1 MDAHISVKMSEN
13 NKRSAAA
20 EEGETRFVGI
30 PNAPN
35 PTRTPP
41 SCLRVL
47 HPDHVAVGS
56 PITKVPPYSP
66 PPSPSPKFWLDHD
79 PSTLS
84 HTHTHT
90 HLANDPSLISDF
102 SKMNLLD
109 QIGTNVDPCPYFNQ
123 TGTLPNPYDSC
134 FNETGTLP
142 YDHHVNN
149 ARLFNEQGTLSYHV
163 NNAGLFNESETLP
176 YHHHVNN
183 VINETGPLLP
193 YHHHVNNAGLLDKGY
208 TFDIP
213 DDLVNHVYP
222 HLVDPRRN
230 QLQASGNYHIFRDR
244 YMAPHSPRGFKN
256 LVRLSPITAMNSN
269 ANNPSHYYVAAKE
282 KTEHPHFLPPR
293 RLGGDPATFRCD
305 NSIILQ
311 GRGSRHCFEKGHSS
325 SYRRGPTHDEFC
337 VSGSVSK
344 NLFPGGPSGQNIGE
358 LSLPMP
364 LDYYSVPDSQC
375 YIYNL
380 AKDQNGCRFLQRKVD
395 EGSFEDMCI
404 VFEGIIGSVVELMED
419 SFGNYLVQ
427 KLLDVCTDFQRLQ
440 IVLMLTNRPGQ
451 LIRISLNTHGTRV
464 VQKLIETLDSDD
476 QISLV
481 KSAIQPG
488 FLDLIKD
495 LNGNHVIQRCLQCF
509 SCQDNQFIFDASV
522 KFCIDIATHQHGCCV
537 LQRCIYYSMGKNRD
551 RLISEVCKHG
561 LLLAQDPFGNYVVQ
575 YIIETDTPIA
585 VAEMLGQFEGNYVH
599 LSTQK
604 FSSHVVEK
612 CLRNVADTRSR
623 IVRELLAAPHF
634 ERLLQDPYA
643 NYVIQSAL
651 TFTKGLLHVS
661 LVDAIRNYK
670 MLRTSP
676 FCKRIFSGNFLRK

>member
-1 MDAHISVKMSEN
+1 MDAHISLKMSED
-13 NKRSAAA
+13 NKRTAAA
-20 EEGETRFVGI
+20 EEGGETRFVGI

-35 PTRTPP
+35 PTPLP
-41 SCLRVL
+41 LPCLRVL

-56 PITKVPPYSP
+56 PITRVPPYSAP
-66 PPSPSPKFWLDHD
+66 PPSPKFWVDHD
-79 PSTLS
+79 S
-84 HTHTHT
+84 
-90 HLANDPSLISDF
+90 SLISDF

-109 QIGTNVDPCPYFNQ
+109 QTQTDVDPCPYFNQ
-123 TGTLPNPYDSC
+123 TGTLPNPYESC
-134 FNETGTLP
+134 FNETGNLP
-142 YDHHVNN
+142 YHHHVEN
-149 ARLFNEQGTLSYHV
+149 ARLFSEQGTLPYHV
-163 NNAGLFNESETLP
+163 NNAGLFNGTENLP

-183 VINETGPLLP
+183 AGLFTETGTLLP
-193 YHHHVNNAGLLDKGY
+193 YHHHVNNAGLFDKGH
-208 TFDIP
+208 TFDTP
-213 DDLVNHVYP
+213 DDHVNHVYHHP
-222 HLVDPRRN
+222 VEQRRN
-230 QLQASGNYHIFRDR
+230 QLQATSSGNYPTFRDR
-244 YMAPHSPRGFKN
+244 YMAPHSSGGFN
-256 LVRLSPITAMNSN
+256 SHVRLSPIAAMNCN
-269 ANNPSHYYVAAKE
+269 VNNPSHYYVAAAKE
-282 KTEHPHFLPPR
+282 IKTEPPHFLPPR
-293 RLGGDPATFRCD
+293 RVGGDPAAFRCD

-311 GRGSRHCFEKGHSS
+311 GRDSRYCFENGYGS
-325 SYRRGPTHDEFC
+325 SYRRGPPRDEFC
-337 VSGSVSK
+337 VSGGVSK
-344 NLFPGGPSGQNIGE
+344 NFLPGGPSGQNAGE
-358 LSLPMP
+358 FSLPMP
-364 LDYYSVPDSQC
+364 LDYYSVPDSQR

-404 VFEGIIGSVVELMED
+404 VFEGIIGSVVELMVD

-427 KLLDVCTDFQRLQ
+427 KLLDVCTDHQRLQ

-451 LIRISLNTHGTRV
+451 LVRISLNTHGTRV

-509 SCQDNQFIFDASV
+509 SSQDNQFIFDASV
-522 KFCIDIATHQHGCCV
+522 KFCVEIATHQHGCCV

-551 RLISEVCKHG
+551 RLISEICKHG

-575 YIIETDTPIA
+575 YIIETDTPTA
-585 VAEMLGQFEGNYVH
+585 VAKMLGQFKGNYVH

-612 CLRNVADTRSR
+612 CLRNVGDTRSR
-623 IVRELLAAPHF
+623 IVRELLAAPNF

-651 TFTKGLLHVS
+651 TFTKGLLHAS

-670 MLRTSP
+670 MLRSSP
-676 FCKRIFSGNFLRK
+676 FCKRIFSGNLLRK